1 MAGDSSPSGDY
12 NMITD
17 LSNEFISEYNKNLN
31 KLMPFFSR
39 ISNKNTEENRFMSIA
54 LALRIAAKLCQRF
67 GYSKEAFI
75 DAANGNFDL
84 EHNEIVQKNIDINI
98 N

>member
-39 ISNKNTEENRFMSIA
+39 ISNKNT
-54 LALRIAAKLCQRF
+54 
-67 GYSKEAFI
+67 G
-75 DAANGNFDL
+75 
-84 EHNEIVQKNIDINI
+84 
-98 N
+98 